1 MGKAGENK
9 LRLKFKIQGSL
20 KMESSLNCQDCKFA
34 REEKCTRPPAGG
46 VDAIHGAECMEEII
60 ELERERYT
68 G

>member
-1 MGKAGENK
+1 
-9 LRLKFKIQGSL
+9 
-20 KMESSLNCQDCKFA
+20 MESSLYCQDCKFA

-46 VDAIHGAECMEEII
+46 VEAIHGAECLEEII